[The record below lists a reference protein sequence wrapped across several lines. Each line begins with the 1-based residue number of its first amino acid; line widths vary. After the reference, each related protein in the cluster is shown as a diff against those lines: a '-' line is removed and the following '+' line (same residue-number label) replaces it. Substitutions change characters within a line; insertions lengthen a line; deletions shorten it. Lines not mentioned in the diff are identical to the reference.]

1 MGLNQTCKLLHGKG
15 NHKQNE
21 KITYRLAENIGKQ
34 WLIVKLH
41 QDINFGKECFCIHHN
56 YTYRGVKIM

>member
-1 MGLNQTCKLLHGKG
+1 MGLNQACKFLHGKG

-34 WLIVKLH
+34 YNGQGISFQNIQTAHTTW
-41 QDINFGKECFCIHHN
+41 
-56 YTYRGVKIM
+56 

>member
-1 MGLNQTCKLLHGKG
+1 MGLNQTCKFLHGKG

-34 WLIVKLH
+34 Y
-41 QDINFGKECFCIHHN
+41 N
-56 YTYRGVKIM
+56 